1 MNDQERYGAVRL
13 EVSIAIT
20 RRLACQNH
28 LLMTACEPGA
38 QPLEERGIP
47 AAVQLRFLI
56 RPAQPVSWGG
66 AGIEETAS

>member
-1 MNDQERYGAVRL
+1 
-13 EVSIAIT
+13 
-20 RRLACQNH
+20 
-28 LLMTACEPGA
+28 MTACEPGA